1 MKVHCSGLSALLV
14 PLLLASARSCTFRNQ
29 RSYAVLTQHECIA
42 SPYKSHGKAHQR
54 RLDRS
59 LVATFFFHKTL
70 LDHLLVYSM
79 STSTI
84 RKSARL
90 NAGATKHTV
99 QVVSYN
105 VLSSHL
111 SEASHF
117 VHCRP
122 EDCEPATR
130 YAAVMKKVSWNI
142 FN

>member
-1 MKVHCSGLSALLV
+1 
-14 PLLLASARSCTFRNQ
+14 
-29 RSYAVLTQHECIA
+29 
-42 SPYKSHGKAHQR
+42 
-54 RLDRS
+54 
-59 LVATFFFHKTL
+59 
-70 LDHLLVYSM
+70 M

-130 YAAVMKKVSWNI
+130 YAAVMKKVSGI
-142 FN
+142 SQGLISKR